1 MKKLMLLPLM
11 LFALL
16 PFTSCDKVEKL
27 LFKPFE
33 SPLNFEI
40 DIPVV
45 NTTQAETSL
54 GATTV
59 SYNLE
64 QEIRKNTA
72 DQFGAEIV
80 GAMYISNVAITLLES
95 DQNNDLKN
103 FDYIKLNVSSGS
115 STPAT
120 FGPFNIPVGSITTA
134 TFPVSN
140 GVNIRPYFN
149 GANVNFSMTGKANK
163 ATTRT
168 LKARISATIKFE
180 K

>member
-1 MKKLMLLPLM
+1 MKKLMLLPIVILTM
-11 LFALL
+11 L
-16 PFTSCDKVEKL
+16 PFVSCDKVEKL

-40 DIPVV
+40 EIPAINSTEV
-45 NTTQAETSL
+45 ETSF

-64 QEIRKNTA
+64 DEIRKNTS
-72 DQFGAEIV
+72 DKFGADIV
-80 GAMYISNVAITLLES
+80 GAMYINNVAITLLDS
-95 DQNNDLKN
+95 DQDNDLSN
-103 FDYIKLNVSSGS
+103 FDYINLNVSSGS
-115 STPAT
+115 ATPAV
-120 FGPFNIPVGSITTA
+120 FGPFNIPAGSMTSA

-149 GANVNFSMTGKANK
+149 DATFNFSMTGKANK
-163 ATTRT
+163 VTTRT